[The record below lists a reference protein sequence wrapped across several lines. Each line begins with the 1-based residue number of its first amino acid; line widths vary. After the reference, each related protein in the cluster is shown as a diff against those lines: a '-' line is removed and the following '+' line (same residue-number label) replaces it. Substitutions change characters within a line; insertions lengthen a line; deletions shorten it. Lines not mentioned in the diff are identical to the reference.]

1 MRVQL
6 HDRFETCS
14 NNIYFM
20 SMQLSLQFGA
30 SSRALFVNLSCP
42 TWRRALNLRT
52 RVVEDEFATK
62 HFVAF
67 YLKTI
72 FCKILSTAI
81 AVTGLRKS
89 EERMYLFHFISIF
102 IFLTRRKATEA

>member
-1 MRVQL
+1 
-6 HDRFETCS
+6 
-14 NNIYFM
+14 M

-30 SSRALFVNLSCP
+30 SSRALLMNLSCP
-42 TWRRALNLRT
+42 TMWRALNLRT
-52 RVVEDEFATK
+52 RVVEDEFATE
-62 HFVAF
+62 HFIAF

-89 EERMYLFHFISIF
+89 EERIYLFNFISMF
-102 IFLTRRKATEA
+102 ILLTRRKATEA